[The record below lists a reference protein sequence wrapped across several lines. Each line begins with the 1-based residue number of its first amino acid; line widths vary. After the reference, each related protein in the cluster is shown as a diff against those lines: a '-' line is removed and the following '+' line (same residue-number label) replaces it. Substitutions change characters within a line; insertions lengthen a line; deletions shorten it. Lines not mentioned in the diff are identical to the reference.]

1 MTTCISGQEIY
12 LRLAQNIQTVV
23 KGQEPAIRKLLAAF
37 FSGGHVLLEDYPGT
51 GKTTLAKALALSVDI
66 DFKRIQF
73 TPDLLPSD
81 ILGVSI
87 LNPKDQTFQFHEGP
101 IFAHLILADEINRA
115 SPRTQSALL
124 EAMAESQVSIDGKQR
139 KLCDPF
145 FVIATQNPIDSQGTY
160 PLPEAQMDRFAI
172 QFGLGYISSDEEVEI
187 LSNQILQHPIEQLRP
202 CLSLE
207 DIFTLKQAV
216 KQVNVSPDLQRY
228 VVSIVNATRQAEGV
242 QLGASPRGSIA
253 LMKMAQALALFDGYK
268 AVRPKHIQEV
278 AVPVLA
284 HRLVI
289 DPQARFSG
297 KTAATVVMDI
307 LKRLPVP
314 V

>member
-1 MTTCISGQEIY
+1 MKTCISGQEIY
-12 LRLAQNIQTVV
+12 QRLAKNIQIVL
-23 KGQEPAIRKLLAAF
+23 KGQEPAVRKLLAAF

-66 DFKRIQF
+66 NFKRIQF

-81 ILGVSI
+81 ILGVSV
-87 LNPKDQTFQFHEGP
+87 LNPKDQTFHFHEGP
-101 IFAHLILADEINRA
+101 IFANLILADEINRA

-124 EAMAESQVSIDGKQR
+124 EAMAEAQVSVDGKQK
-139 KLCDPF
+139 KLQDPF

-172 QFGLGYISSDEEVEI
+172 QFGLGYISLEEEVEI
-187 LSNQILQHPIEQLRP
+187 LSNQVQQHPIEQLQP
-202 CLSLE
+202 CLGLE
-207 DIFTLKQAV
+207 EIFILKQAI
-216 KQVNVSPDLQRY
+216 KQIEISPDLKRY
-228 VVSIVNATRQAEGV
+228 AVSIVHATRQAEEV

-253 LMKMAQALALFDGYK
+253 LMKIAQALALFDGCK
-268 AVRPKHIQEV
+268 SVRPKHIQE
-278 AVPVLA
+278 AAIPVLA

-297 KTAATVVMDI
+297 KTAVNVVTDI
-307 LKRLPVP
+307 LKRLSVP